1 MSVSWSILLPGLPLS
16 SERGALG
23 WSTVTLLRTCGR
35 TILIDTGSY
44 GDRALLLS
52 RLEDEKI
59 TPADVDSVFLTH
71 FHFDH
76 VLNFDLFENA
86 VFRLSEREMKYVE
99 DEEFRKA
106 KDPYVPF
113 AVFDKIGPR
122 IKSFSEGAELAP
134 GIRAVP
140 LPGHT
145 PGLCGYLLEEERVL
159 VAGDG
164 VKNAWEFIREAPPP
178 AFGGRDDALES
189 YRRAVSCASVIIP
202 GHDRPFRVPVGER
215 VEYLQEFSIEVIS
228 AGDPH
233 AALRKIVLP

>member
-1 MSVSWSILLPGLPLS
+1 MGADWSILLPGLPLS

-23 WSTVTLLRTCGR
+23 WCTVTLVRTGGR

-44 GDRALLLS
+44 GDRALLLT
-52 RLEDEKI
+52 RLEEENLS
-59 TPADVDSVFLTH
+59 PAAVDAVLLTH

-86 VFRLSEREMKYVE
+86 VFRLSEREMNYVE
-99 DEEFRKA
+99 DGGFRWA
-106 KDPYVPF
+106 ADPYVPF
-113 AVFDKIGPR
+113 SIFDKIAPR
-122 IKSFSEGAELAP
+122 IETFTENAEVEP
-134 GIRAVP
+134 GIRAVD

-145 PGLCGYLLEEERVL
+145 PGLCGYLLEKERVL

-164 VKNAWEFIREAPPP
+164 VKNAWEFIREEPPP
-178 AFGGRDDALES
+178 AFGRRDEALES
-189 YRRAVSCASVIIP
+189 YRRAIALASIIIP

-215 VEYLQEFSIEVIS
+215 VEYLQEFSIEVLS

-233 AALRKIVLP
+233 ASPRKITFP